1 MWFFFFFIPC
11 RIDVKTAHITDTIV
25 TKKKAWMQRA
35 DLLVVPG
42 LVEDRKPPP
51 PPSMRESGSN
61 ENNRSKKT
69 TSFTLRSENIYKYY

>member
-1 MWFFFFFIPC
+1 MWFFIFFIPR

-51 PPSMRESGSN
+51 PSMRESGSN